1 MNKKCGEIF
10 VSPHFL
16 HVKQME
22 NEVVEAV
29 GAVEEQAQGAIGPG
43 DAG

>member
-10 VSPHFL
+10 IFPHFL
-16 HVKQME
+16 HVEQME

-29 GAVEEQAQGAIGPG
+29 GAVEEQAQCAIGPG
-43 DAG
+43 NAG